1 MLFDADEN
9 EDEVWGFYEGQC
21 AGCDVYGPIDDVGLC
36 RECAAKL
43 DRDLIRQR
51 ERRLVLPGGSHLGL
65 DAPSFCALLHD

>member
-1 MLFDADEN
+1 
-9 EDEVWGFYEGQC
+9 
-21 AGCDVYGPIDDVGLC
+21 VGLC